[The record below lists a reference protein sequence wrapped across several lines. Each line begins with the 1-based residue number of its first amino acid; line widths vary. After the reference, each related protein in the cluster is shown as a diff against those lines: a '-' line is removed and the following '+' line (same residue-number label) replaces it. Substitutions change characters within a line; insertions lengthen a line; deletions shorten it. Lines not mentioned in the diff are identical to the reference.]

1 MTCEKTKVGV
11 LIGFIS
17 VIVAL
22 LVLMQFVPISTI
34 FLALVL
40 GLLFA
45 LPVSAL
51 VLVQLIESLI
61 IEIQKQYIKD
71 NKKANSFYS
80 VEARGWMFF
89 VAQNESGF
97 TLMFPE
103 DY

>member
-51 VLVQLIESLI
+51 VFMLISGASMVS
-61 IEIQKQYIKD
+61 
-71 NKKANSFYS
+71 KKLRKPSKSEKIPGCNFASF
-80 VEARGWMFF
+80 
-89 VAQNESGF
+89 
-97 TLMFPE
+97 L
-103 DY
+103 

>member
-45 LPVSAL
+45 LQF
-51 VLVQLIESLI
+51 QLW
-61 IEIQKQYIKD
+61 Y
-71 NKKANSFYS
+71 
-80 VEARGWMFF
+80 
-89 VAQNESGF
+89 
-97 TLMFPE
+97 
-103 DY
+103 

>member
-1 MTCEKTKVGV
+1 MTYEKTKVGV

-22 LVLMQFVPISTI
+22 LVLMLFVPISTI

-51 VLVQLIESLI
+51 VLVLISGASI
-61 IEIQKQYIKD
+61 VS
-71 NKKANSFYS
+71 KKMRKLSKS
-80 VEARGWMFF
+80 EKIPV
-89 VAQNESGF
+89 VIS
-97 TLMFPE
+97 TSS
-103 DY
+103 

>member
-1 MTCEKTKVGV
+1 MTYEKTKVGV

-51 VLVQLIESLI
+51 VLVLISGASI
-61 IEIQKQYIKD
+61 VS
-71 NKKANSFYS
+71 KKMRKLSKS
-80 VEARGWMFF
+80 EKIPV
-89 VAQNESGF
+89 VIS
-97 TLMFPE
+97 TSS
-103 DY
+103 